1 MTGLY
6 LFFAAVGVPLVVW
19 FLANGNDDSTDAG
32 AGGDGVDAVML
43 RLFPLSSVALAAAVF
58 GISGLAL
65 GAVDTSAGVTFVG
78 SLVVALLAGA
88 LNSLAFAALRRSS
101 SYADV
106 DDGRLTGSMGRVVVP
121 VQPDHR
127 GRIVVNVGDQP
138 IPLSA
143 QMAPQQH
150 DEHDE
155 LGVGTPVLVVE
166 VTNGVATVTR
176 LDPELLGPDEQ
187 GELTP

>member
-1 MTGLY
+1 
-6 LFFAAVGVPLVVW
+6 
-19 FLANGNDDSTDAG
+19 
-32 AGGDGVDAVML
+32 
-43 RLFPLSSVALAAAVF
+43 
-58 GISGLAL
+58 
-65 GAVDTSAGVTFVG
+65 
-78 SLVVALLAGA
+78 
-88 LNSLAFAALRRSS
+88 
-101 SYADV
+101 
-106 DDGRLTGSMGRVVVP
+106 MGRVVVP

>member
-19 FLANGNDDSTDAG
+19 FLLNGNDDSTDAG
-32 AGGDGVDAVML
+32 AGGEGVDAVML

-65 GAVDTSAGVTFVG
+65 GAVDTSAGVTFLG

-88 LNSLAFAALRRSS
+88 MNSAAFAFLRRSG

-106 DDGRLTGSMGRVVVP
+106 DDGRLAGSMGRVVVP
-121 VQPDHR
+121 VQAGHR

-143 QMAPQQH
+143 QAAPDQS
-150 DEHDE
+150 DE

-176 LDPELLGPDEQ
+176 LDPELLGPDQQ